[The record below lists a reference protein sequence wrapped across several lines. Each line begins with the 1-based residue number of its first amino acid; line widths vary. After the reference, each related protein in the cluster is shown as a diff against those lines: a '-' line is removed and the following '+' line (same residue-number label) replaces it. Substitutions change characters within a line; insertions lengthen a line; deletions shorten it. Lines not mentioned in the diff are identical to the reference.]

1 MNKVDVLAFG
11 AHPDDVEIGMG
22 ATLAKFAKEGK
33 TVAICNLT
41 YAELSSNGTVEQRQ
55 EEAKK
60 AAEILKV
67 SHLLQLDLKDRGLKY
82 VSTEQLGK
90 IVDVIREYQPRIVFA
105 PYHVDRHPD
114 HGHCFELVQEA
125 LFNAR
130 IRRYETNQ
138 SLQAHIVEQFYT
150 YFINGSPNPD
160 FVLDVSDFYV
170 QKKAALQAYQSQFQK
185 RGDDAV
191 ETPLTNGYIEVVS
204 ARERLYGKEVDV
216 TYAEGFK
223 TIKPLKL
230 DTL

>member
-22 ATLAKFAKEGK
+22 ATLAKLAQEGK

-41 YAELSSNGTVEQRQ
+41 YAELSSNGTVQERQ

-82 VSTEQLGK
+82 VSNEQLAK
-90 IVDVIREYQPRIVFA
+90 IVAVIRECQPRIVFA

-114 HGHCFELVQEA
+114 HGHCFELVKEA

-130 IRRYETNQ
+130 IRRYEANQ
-138 SLQAHIVEQFYT
+138 SLQAHIVEDFYT
-150 YFINGSPNPD
+150 YFINGCPNPD
-160 FVLDVSDFYV
+160 FVLDVSDFYD

-191 ETPLTNGYIEVVS
+191 ETPLTNGYMEVVS
-204 ARERLYGKEVDV
+204 ARERLYGKEAGVM
-216 TYAEGFK
+216 YAEGFK